1 MALIKCPECNQ
12 EISSHASHCPNCG
25 CPIET
30 IKAETRS
37 IQKKKIKRV
46 IPVFLF
52 IFVVFLCCLAS
63 YPLVRKVLN
72 PGYYNHYKWGT
83 SFELFQKEYPEDAD
97 LKSNQT
103 GDSFFRVAE
112 SFEDFF
118 DISAIENYSFD
129 DRQLYAVNIIL
140 CPPKDSQLTSRQ
152 ISKSL
157 VKKYTQY
164 YGEAECSENRVL
176 DGKVYK
182 WYTSRSII
190 VLYTCEPIMIDYK
203 DVNHI
208 DVPAKQA

>member
-30 IKAETRS
+30 IKAEMRS
-37 IQKKKIKRV
+37 IQKKKIKRG
-46 IPVFLF
+46 IPVF
-52 IFVVFLCCLAS
+52 IFVVIVLLCCIVA
-63 YPLVRKVLN
+63 YPFVRKVLN

-83 SFELFQKEYPEDAD
+83 AIESFQKEYPEDAD

-112 SFEDFF
+112 SFEDFP
-118 DISAIENYSFD
+118 DITTIENYSFD
-129 DRQLYAVNIIL
+129 DGKLYAVNIIL
-140 CPPKDSQLTSRQ
+140 SPSKNSQLTSRQ
-152 ISKSL
+152 ISKNL

-182 WYTSRSII
+182 WYTSKSNIT
-190 VLYTCEPIMIDYK
+190 LYTCDPIMINYEDI
-203 DVNHI
+203 NHI
-208 DVPAKQA
+208 DLPSKQA

>member
-46 IPVFLF
+46 VPVLL
-52 IFVVFLCCLAS
+52 FVVVVLLCCIVA
-63 YPLVRKVLN
+63 YPFVRKSLN
-72 PGYYNHYKWGT
+72 SGYYNHYKWGT
-83 SFELFQKEYPEDAD
+83 SFESFQKEYPEDAD

-103 GDSFFRVAE
+103 GNSFFRVAE
-112 SFEDFF
+112 SFEDFS

-129 DRQLYAVNIIL
+129 NGKLYAVNIIL
-140 CPPKDSQLTSRQ
+140 SPSKNSKLTSRQ

-157 VKKYTQY
+157 VEKYTQC

-182 WYTSRSII
+182 WYTSKSNIT
-190 VLYTCEPIMIDYK
+190 LYTCDPIMINYE

-208 DVPAKQA
+208 DLPAKQA